1 MARILLELTNR
12 CNLSCHHC
20 FDERHAGTGDL
31 PLPIVQKVLQEGH
44 QCSIDHVGFTGGE
57 PTIHRQFPEILKLV
71 SQAGYAFSFVTNG
84 LNFPKI
90 FPLLLRYRERLQGV
104 TFSLDGAREV
114 THDQLRGKG
123 SFRQV
128 MRAASLCM
136 MKELPFTL
144 NMVLTR
150 ENREEVGAIVSLA
163 ARLGSG
169 GVRFAHLMESRP
181 TVDNHLG
188 LSLDERREVERT
200 IWTLRETAPVP
211 IGMAPGYFHATP
223 FFPCGP
229 LELEEYNLDYRG
241 NLTLCCHLS
250 GLSGTNEGADVIGN
264 LHDMSLMEACT
275 RFRQRVAVY
284 LADKQTRVKNAGL
297 TQEEYF
303 PCVYC
308 VKYMGKAVSDGPVT
322 FMPLIEPDGMSE
334 KRRIN
339 VHVDTSRS
347 ATS

>member
-31 PLPIVQKVLQEGH
+31 PLPIIQKVLEEGH
-44 QCSIDHVGFTGGE
+44 SCGIDHIGFTGGE
-57 PTIHRQFPEILKLV
+57 PTIHPQFPEILKLV
-71 SQAGYAFSFVTNG
+71 SQAGYTFGFVTNG
-84 LNFPKI
+84 LNFSKI
-90 FPLLLRYRERLQGV
+90 FPLLLRYRQTLQGL
-104 TFSLDGAREV
+104 TFSLDGAREG
-114 THDQLRGKG
+114 THDRLRGRG

-128 MRAASLCM
+128 MRAASRCM
-136 MKELPFTL
+136 MKELPFTF

-150 ENREEVGAIVSLA
+150 DNREEVGAMVSLA

-181 TVDNHLG
+181 TGANHLD

-200 IWTLRETAPVP
+200 IWALQETAPLP
-211 IGMAPGYFHATP
+211 MGMAPGYFHAAP
-223 FFPCGP
+223 FFPCAP

-250 GLSGTNEGADVIGN
+250 GLSGTNEGADVMGN

-275 RFRQRVAVY
+275 RFQKRVAVY
-284 LADKQTRVKNAGL
+284 LADKQTRVTSAAL
-297 TQEEYF
+297 TPEEHF

-308 VKYMGKAVSDGPVT
+308 VKYMGKSVSDAPVT
-322 FMPLIEPDGMSE
+322 FMSLIKPDGIDE
-334 KRRIN
+334 KRSN
-339 VHVDTSRS
+339 PCSC
-347 ATS
+347 

>member
-1 MARILLELTNR
+1 MARVLLELTNR

-31 PLPIVQKVLQEGH
+31 PLPIVQKVLEEGH
-44 QCSIDHVGFTGGE
+44 SCGIAHVGLTGGE
-57 PTIHRQFPEILKLV
+57 PTIHPQFPEILKLV
-71 SQAGYAFSFVTNG
+71 SQAGYTFSFVSNG

-90 FPLLLRYRERLQGV
+90 FPLLLRYRQSLQGL
-104 TFSLDGAREV
+104 TFSLDGARES
-114 THDQLRGKG
+114 THDQLRGRG

-128 MRAASLCM
+128 MRAASLCVV
-136 MKELPFTL
+136 KDLPFTF

-150 ENREEVGAIVSLA
+150 DNREEVGAMVSLA

-169 GVRFAHLMESRP
+169 GVRFAHLMESGP
-181 TVDNHLG
+181 VMENHLD
-188 LSLDERREVERT
+188 LSLEERREVERT
-200 IWTLRETAPVP
+200 IWALQETAPLP
-211 IGMAPGYFHATP
+211 MGMGPGYFHAAP

-250 GLSGTNEGADVIGN
+250 GLSGTNEGADVMGN
-264 LHDMSLMEACT
+264 LYDMTLMEACT

-284 LADKQTRVKNAGL
+284 LADKQTRVTNASL
-297 TQEEYF
+297 TQEEHF

-308 VKYMGKAVSDGPVT
+308 MKYMGKAATDGPVP
-322 FMPLIEPDGMSE
+322 FMSLITPDGLDE
-334 KRRIN
+334 KRSQQCS
-339 VHVDTSRS
+339 H
-347 ATS
+347 

>member
-31 PLPIVQKVLQEGH
+31 PLPIVQKVLEEGH
-44 QCSIDHVGFTGGE
+44 SCSIDHIGFTGGE
-57 PTIHRQFPEILKLV
+57 PTIHPQFPEILKLV
-71 SQAGYAFSFVTNG
+71 SQAGYTFGFVTNG

-90 FPLLLRYRERLQGV
+90 FPLLLRYRQTLQGL
-104 TFSLDGAREV
+104 TFSLDGAREG
-114 THDQLRGKG
+114 THDRLRGRG

-128 MRAASLCM
+128 MRAASLCI

-150 ENREEVGAIVSLA
+150 DNREEVGAMVSLA

-169 GVRFAHLMESRP
+169 GVRFAHLMESGP
-181 TVDNHLG
+181 VMENHLA
-188 LSLDERREVERT
+188 LSLEERREVERT
-200 IWTLRETAPVP
+200 IWALQETAPLP
-211 IGMAPGYFHATP
+211 MGMAPGYFHATP
-223 FFPCGP
+223 FFPCAP

-250 GLSGTNEGADVIGN
+250 GLHGTNEGTDVMGN

-284 LADKQTRVKNAGL
+284 LTDKQTRVKNASL
-297 TQEEYF
+297 TQEEHF

-308 VKYMGKAVSDGPVT
+308 AKYMSKAVSNEPET
-322 FMPLIEPDGMSE
+322 FMSLIKPDGIDE
-334 KRRIN
+334 KRSN
-339 VHVDTSRS
+339 PCSC
-347 ATS
+347 

>member
-1 MARILLELTNR
+1 MMARVLLELTNR

-31 PLPIVQKVLQEGH
+31 PLPIVKKVVQEGH
-44 QCSIDHVGFTGGE
+44 QCGIDHVGFTGGE
-57 PTIHRQFPEILKLV
+57 PTIHPQFPEILKLV
-71 SQAGYAFSFVTNG
+71 SQAGYEFGFVSNG
-84 LNFPKI
+84 LNFLKI
-90 FPLLLRYRERLQGV
+90 FPLLLRYREKLHGL
-104 TFSLDGAREV
+104 TFSLDGARET
-114 THDQLRGKG
+114 THDQLRGRG

-128 MRAASLCM
+128 MRAASLCV
-136 MKELPFTL
+136 MKELPFTF

-150 ENREEVGAIVSLA
+150 NNREEVEAMVSLA

-181 TVDNHLG
+181 TAENNLE

-200 IWTLRETAPVP
+200 IWALQKTAPLSM
-211 IGMAPGYFHATP
+211 GMAPGYFYETP

-241 NLTLCCHLS
+241 NLTLCCQLS
-250 GLSGTNEGADVIGN
+250 GLSGTNEGADVMGN

-284 LADKQTRVKNAGL
+284 LADKQTRVKNASL
-297 TQEEYF
+297 TEKEYF

-322 FMPLIEPDGMSE
+322 FMPLIKPDAIDE
-334 KRRIN
+334 KRSN
-339 VHVDTSRS
+339 PCSY
-347 ATS
+347 